1 MESNKLSQEAEAR
14 KARTEALLQS
24 KGVKIN
30 PGLPLTSNEEDIQLR
45 TKQEVIE
52 RAYALMATASKGEGV
67 EQESVEEFVNN
78 NAVNGFSPK
87 ERELFENLRPGEQA
101 IISAMWRYESLNA
114 ILWSLGFV
122 EELSFPDE
130 VSDVF
135 KVVEIMTSQPR
146 AALEQQAKLRSKA
159 EILEELDKSYR
170 MHWACV
176 DAGTRAEEESC
187 GLNTNVVHE
196 RYYTLN
202 WLTCYQNSDWD
213 DVKTD
218 L

>member
-1 MESNKLSQEAEAR
+1 MPQGTEAR

-30 PGLPLTSNEEDIQLR
+30 PGLPQTANEDDIQLR

-87 ERELFENLRPGEQA
+87 ERELFESQRPQEQA

-114 ILWSLGFV
+114 ILWSLGLV
-122 EELSFPDE
+122 EELSYPDE

-146 AALEQQAKLRSKA
+146 PALEQQAKLRSKA

-170 MHWACV
+170 MNWTCA
-176 DAGTRAEEESC
+176 DARTRAEEESC
-187 GLNTNVVHE
+187 GLNSNVVHE
-196 RYYTLN
+196 RYYALN
-202 WLTCYQNSDWD
+202 WLTCYQNADWD
-213 DVKTD
+213 DVRTD

>member
-1 MESNKLSQEAEAR
+1 MPQEVEAR

-24 KGVKIN
+24 KGVNIN
-30 PGLPLTSNEEDIQLR
+30 PGLPHTPNEDDIQLR

-87 ERELFENLRPGEQA
+87 ERELFESQRPQEQA

-114 ILWSLGFV
+114 VLWSLGFV
-122 EELSFPDE
+122 EALSYPDE

-135 KVVEIMTSQPR
+135 KVVEIMTSHPR

-159 EILEELDKSYR
+159 EILDELDKCYR
-170 MHWACV
+170 MHWAYV
-176 DAGTRAEEESC
+176 DASTRDEEESS
-187 GLNTNVVHE
+187 GLNSNVVNE

-202 WLTCYQNSDWD
+202 WLTRYQDADWD
-213 DVKTD
+213 DVSTD